1 MNNAVGNV
9 LFLFLTKDLFLSA
22 CFCHNFSVVN
32 QRPTNAIGNPRG
44 ASQPN
49 NGLFLAR
56 GLLLSDGRAPR
67 TLSRSSIGMSS
78 LPTYGECS
86 AMSQTAI
93 TTDVHQPL
101 DVHLNP
107 FPQIAL
113 DLTLGLENGTNSAQL
128 IFIQVFNSGIE
139 IHSRFP

>member
-1 MNNAVGNV
+1 MR
-9 LFLFLTKDLFLSA
+9 
-22 CFCHNFSVVN
+22 C
-32 QRPTNAIGNPRG
+32 QP
-44 ASQPN
+44 PN

-86 AMSQTAI
+86 AMPQTAI

-128 IFIQVFNSGIE
+128 IFIQVFNSGVE

>member
-1 MNNAVGNV
+1 MPLGTFFFS
-9 LFLFLTKDLFLSA
+9 FLRKTFFFPPA
-22 CFCHNFSVVN
+22 F
-32 QRPTNAIGNPRG
+32 AITYQCSISGQQTRFGHPRG

-56 GLLLSDGRAPR
+56 GLLLSDGCAPR

-78 LPTYGECS
+78 LPTHRKCS
-86 AMSQTAI
+86 AMSQPAI

-113 DLTLGLENGTNSAQL
+113 DLTLGLEYGTNSAQI
-128 IFIQVFNSGIE
+128 IFVQAFNSCIE
-139 IHSRFP
+139 IHSRFPWK

>member
-1 MNNAVGNV
+1 MPLGTFFFS
-9 LFLFLTKDLFLSA
+9 FLRKTFFFPPA
-22 CFCHNFSVVN
+22 F
-32 QRPTNAIGNPRG
+32 AITFQWSISGQQTRFGHPRG

-56 GLLLSDGRAPR
+56 GLFLSDGCAPR
-67 TLSRSSIGMSS
+67 TLSRSSIGMSA
-78 LPTYGECS
+78 LPTHRKCS

-101 DVHLNP
+101 NVHLTP
-107 FPQIAL
+107 FTQIAL
-113 DLTLGLENGTNSAQL
+113 DLTLGLENGTNPAQL

-139 IHSRFP
+139 IHSRLP